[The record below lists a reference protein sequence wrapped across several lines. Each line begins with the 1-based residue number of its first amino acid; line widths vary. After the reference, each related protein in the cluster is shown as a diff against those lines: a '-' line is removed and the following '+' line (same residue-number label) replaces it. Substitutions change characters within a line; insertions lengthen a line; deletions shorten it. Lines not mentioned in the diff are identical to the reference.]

1 MCRINKYELVC
12 EKVCGYNADYI
23 DKRIRDSRDVADF
36 MMTTLKTDR
45 YPTER
50 FSVFML
56 DPKLKIIGFSDVS
69 VGNVDSAPVH
79 PREVFQI
86 AFAMPKTAA
95 IIVAHNHPS
104 GDPIPSQQDI
114 EVTHRLLKASEILG
128 IKLLDHVIIG
138 DGCFTSMKS
147 EGYFI

>member
-1 MCRINKYELVC
+1 MSKYELVA

-23 DKRIRDSRDVADF
+23 DKRIRDSRDVAEC
-36 MMTTLKTDR
+36 MMTTLRTDR

-56 DPKLKIIGFSDVS
+56 DTKLRIIGFSDVS
-69 VGNVDSAPVH
+69 VGNIDSATVH

-86 AFAMPKTAA
+86 AFATAKTAA
-95 IIVAHNHPS
+95 LIVAHNHPS
-104 GDPIPSQQDI
+104 GDPSPSQQDI
-114 EVTHRLLKASEILG
+114 EVTHRLFKASEILG

-138 DGCFTSMKS
+138 DGCYTSMKC
-147 EGYFI
+147 EGYLQ